1 MPTPNDTWD
10 NMKIALAQM
19 CDDLA
24 IAAKQAKTLRRTLE
38 EQPPKEVARAAKPR
52 DGTSYLQELLRTCDA
67 LDELC
72 SAYREVGDTIKRRT
86 AAPPPRNS
94 GKPRDN

>member
-10 NMKIALAQM
+10 TMKIALAQM

-24 IAAKQAKTLRRTLE
+24 VATTQAKTLRRTLE
-38 EQPPKEVARAAKPR
+38 EQPPKEIARAAKPR
-52 DGTSYLQELLRTCDA
+52 DGTSYLQQVLRACDA

-86 AAPPPRNS
+86 AAPRRRRS
-94 GKPRDN
+94 GKPTDN